1 MLFLSPPFGNY
12 ISLPYCKSIKGS
24 YTLEERPGILKQ
36 VYKTLY
42 YDYVL
47 DGWVNK
53 IGLRNKGI
61 DYGIKNYNEKTDII
75 SIAILNED
83 DIEKIN
89 NKLDKKTN
97 IEINVSCPNI
107 DKQLINNK
115 INKLINKEREW
126 CIIKCGPLTTN
137 NQLDEYYNAGFRQ
150 FHFCNT
156 LPVKNGGLSGKSLI
170 PYTKSLT
177 NHIKNNYND
186 CVLIN
191 GGGIQNYNDIKNYNI
206 ADHHSVSTV
215 MFNPFK
221 FGLLYANYIFKHLS
235 S

>member
-1 MLFLSPPFGNY
+1 MIFISPPFGNY

-24 YTLEERPGILKQ
+24 YTNDSRPGLIKQ
-36 VYKTLY
+36 IYNTLY
-42 YDYVL
+42 FDYVL

-61 DYGIKNYNEKTDII
+61 DYGIRNYNHNNDII
-75 SIAILNED
+75 SIAILNEN
-83 DIEKIN
+83 DIETIN

-107 DKQLINNK
+107 DKKMIDNN
-115 INKLINKEREW
+115 INKFIHKDREW
-126 CIIKCGPLTTN
+126 CIIKCGPHTSHQ
-137 NQLDEYYNAGFRQ
+137 QLDNYYNAGFRQ

-177 NHIKNNYND
+177 NYMKKNYND
-186 CVLIN
+186 CILIN
-191 GGGIQNYNDIKNYNI
+191 GGGIQNYNDINNYNL
-206 ADHHSVSTV
+206 ADHHSVSTLL
-215 MFNPFK
+215 FNPFK
-221 FGLLYANYIFKHLS
+221 FGLFYFKYIS
-235 S
+235 NR

>member
-137 NQLDEYYNAGFRQ
+137 NHLYEYYKPVFLH
-150 FHFCNT
+150 FHF
-156 LPVKNGGLSGKSLI
+156 
-170 PYTKSLT
+170 
-177 NHIKNNYND
+177 
-186 CVLIN
+186 
-191 GGGIQNYNDIKNYNI
+191 
-206 ADHHSVSTV
+206 
-215 MFNPFK
+215 
-221 FGLLYANYIFKHLS
+221 
-235 S
+235 